1 MPSPEERA
9 MLTDV
14 QDQLIELYVAQDE
27 ARDGRDA
34 TRVEQLQTEI
44 DRLRQECL
52 LLRHAG

>member
-27 ARDGRDA
+27 ARDGRDT